1 MLRTYIIRIRKEYKE
16 FLQVY
21 KVKAGIST
29 EMGNR
34 FERYLVNKQEKVLTF
49 RQG

>member
-1 MLRTYIIRIRKEYKE
+1 M
-16 FLQVY
+16 Y

-29 EMGNR
+29 EMGNS

-49 RQG
+49 WQE